1 MYRVI
6 DTVTGKECIILDSIW
21 NRDTIC
27 DLRTLDRVNRL
38 CCPHCNKPV
47 RLRAGEKKRWHFAH
61 KDLTDC
67 SLKNESAEILEA
79 RSQLY
84 SLLKSKFGDEVT
96 VEKSIDGVNL
106 PRPIDCVIE
115 HDGQKIGYWIFER
128 GLRNRS
134 DLQRKFTEN
143 NIKSVWIFLH
153 EMLDRDEDESQIV
166 HLTPTERDF
175 LFISDYNRLYSSSDR
190 SGIYLDHVRQK
201 MITLR
206 GLSCVHEPQKY
217 AFDHL
222 LEHSLSEMLV
232 LPSTGE
238 FIHPDEYQAFQQW
251 KEKQKHEELL
261 RKHQQEENKRRLK
274 QEEERR
280 QKSIAELM
288 REMACRQ
295 QVRPVTPCQL
305 IQARST
311 QTAAAAENSKITSA
325 DEGSISEQELFPC
338 EVCGLIAK
346 DWVVLDYKTKRC
358 VCSRDCLKIKRT
370 RGSL

>member
-6 DTVTGKECIILDSIW
+6 DTVTGKDCIILDPIW
-21 NRDTIC
+21 NRDTIHK
-27 DLRTLDRVNRL
+27 LRAQDRVNRL

-61 KDLTDC
+61 KDLSDC
-67 SLKNESAEILEA
+67 SLRNESAEILEA

-84 SLLKSKFGDEVT
+84 SLLKSKFGDDVT

-134 DLQRKFTEN
+134 DLQRKFAEN

-153 EMLDRDEDESQIV
+153 TMQDRDEEESQVV

-190 SGIYLDHVRQK
+190 SGLYLDHVHQK

-206 GLSCVHEPQKY
+206 GLICIHEPQKY
-217 AFDHL
+217 EFDHL
-222 LEHSLSEMLV
+222 LEHDLSEMLV

-238 FIHPDEYQAFQQW
+238 FIHPGEYQAFQQW
-251 KEKQKHEELL
+251 KERQKQEEKL
-261 RKHQQEENKRRLK
+261 RQRQQEEQKKLLK
-274 QEEERR
+274 LEEERR
-280 QKSIAELM
+280 LKYMKDLERKMAHQQSSRPVFSNKYVHVKPGKKERKSPKSSIAE
-288 REMACRQ
+288 
-295 QVRPVTPCQL
+295 
-305 IQARST
+305 
-311 QTAAAAENSKITSA
+311 K
-325 DEGSISEQELFPC
+325 GISVEQESYPC
-338 EVCGLIAK
+338 EVCGAMAK
-346 DWVVLDYKTKRC
+346 DWVVLDHKTKTC
-358 VCSRDCLKIKRT
+358 VCSRECLKTKRIQ
-370 RGSL
+370 GAL